1 MFFLLVN
8 RSIHELVV
16 VLGGVAM
23 RVFLD
28 LGWFF
33 IQEKKPYISGVFLLM
48 LVALLQLVPPR
59 VIGIIAD
66 HIKEGTMT
74 KSILA
79 EWMVVLIVVGLA
91 MYVLRYY
98 WRIMIFGSSL
108 KLSKILRNRLYQ
120 HFTEMS
126 PAFYQKSRV
135 GDLMAHATNDLQ
147 AIQQTAGAGVL
158 TLVDS
163 VSTGGFVILA
173 MAFTISWKLT
183 LICLIPMP
191 IMALLTS
198 WFGTMLHRTFHKAQ
212 EAFSS
217 LNDKTQE
224 SITGIKVIKTFGQEQ
239 EDIEDFRKQSEDVV
253 QKNIV
258 VAKID
263 SLYDPTISILA
274 GLSFFLSIAFGAK
287 YVLDGELTIGQLISF
302 TTYLGLLIWPM
313 LAFGWLFNIVERGRA
328 SYDRVSV
335 LLSEKVDISNNEN
348 AQDIVPYGDIH
359 YEIAE
364 FTYPG
369 DSKPMIK
376 DTSFILKTGE
386 TLGIVGKTGSGKT
399 TLLKLLIREF
409 EGYQGEILFGGKALQ
424 DYKLEKLRE
433 AIGYVPQEHFLFSVT
448 VAENIAFANPTA
460 SIKEVEKAAKLANI
474 HQDILQFT
482 DGYQTVVGE
491 RGVSLS
497 GGQKQRISIARAL
510 LKNPE
515 VLILDDSLSA
525 VDAKTE
531 DSILSA
537 LKENRE
543 GKTTIITSHRL
554 SAIQHANLI
563 LVLNDGKITERGT
576 HEDLM
581 EQGGWYKEMYL
592 HQQLEELVEQGGS

>member
-1 MFFLLVN
+1 MA
-8 RSIHELVV
+8 V
-16 VLGGVAM
+16 VLGGVNM
-23 RVFLD
+23 KVFLD

-33 IQEKKPYISGVFLLM
+33 KQERKAYISGTFILLF
-48 LVALLQLVPPR
+48 VALLQLVPPK
-59 VIGIIAD
+59 VIGMIAD
-66 HIKEGTMT
+66 QIKDGTMT
-74 KSILA
+74 KGRLV
-79 EWMVVLIVVGLA
+79 EWMIVLVLVGLT

-98 WRIMIFGSSL
+98 WRIMIFGSSV

-120 HFTEMS
+120 HFTKMS
-126 PAFYQKSRV
+126 PAFYQKSRI

-163 VSTGGFVILA
+163 LSTGGFVIIA
-173 MAFTISWKLT
+173 MALTISWKLT

-191 IMALLTS
+191 FMAMLTS

-239 EDIEDFRKQSEDVV
+239 ADIEDFRKQSEDVV
-253 QKNIV
+253 LKNII

-263 SLYDPTISILA
+263 SLYDPTISIIT
-274 GLSFFLSIAFGAK
+274 GISFFLAIAFGAK
-287 YVLDGELTIGQLISF
+287 YVLADELTIGELISF

-328 SYDRVSV
+328 SYDRVNT
-335 LLSEKVDISNNEN
+335 LLAEKVDIRDDEQ
-348 AQDIVPYGDIH
+348 ALDIVPCGNIQYG
-359 YEIAE
+359 IAE

-369 DSKPMIK
+369 DLKPLLTDI
-376 DTSFILKTGE
+376 SFTLKTGE
-386 TLGIVGKTGSGKT
+386 TLGIAGKTGSGKT
-399 TLLKLLIREF
+399 TILKLLIREF
-409 EGYQGEILFGGKALQ
+409 EGYKGEILFGGKPLQ
-424 DYKLEKLRE
+424 EYKLEKLRE
-433 AIGYVPQEHFLFSVT
+433 AIGYVPQDHFLFSAT
-448 VAENIAFANPTA
+448 VAENIAFTNPTA
-460 SIKEVEKAAKLANI
+460 SAEEVEKAAKLANI
-474 HQDILQFT
+474 HEDILQFT
-482 DGYQTVVGE
+482 EGYQTVVGE

-510 LKNPE
+510 LMNPE
-515 VLILDDSLSA
+515 VLVLDDSLSA

-531 DSILSA
+531 EAILSA
-537 LKENRE
+537 LRENRE

-563 LVLNDGKITERGT
+563 IILEDGKIIERGT
-576 HEDLM
+576 HEELM
-581 EQGGWYKEMYL
+581 ASEGWYMEMYL
-592 HQQLEELVEQGGS
+592 RQQLEDLVEHGGH

>member
-1 MFFLLVN
+1 MK
-8 RSIHELVV
+8 
-16 VLGGVAM
+16 
-23 RVFLD
+23 VFLD

-33 IQEKKPYISGVFLLM
+33 IKEKKSYITGISLLM
-48 LVALLQLVPPR
+48 LVAILQLVPPK

-66 HIKEGTMT
+66 QINNGTIT
-74 KSILA
+74 KGILF
-79 EWMVVLIVVGLA
+79 EWMVVLVAVGLA

-98 WRIMIFGSSL
+98 WRIMIFGSSV
-108 KLSKILRNRLYQ
+108 KLGKLLRNQLYQ
-120 HFTEMS
+120 HFTNMS
-126 PAFYQKSRV
+126 PAFYQKRRI
-135 GDLMAHATNDLQ
+135 GDLMAHATNDIQ

-163 VSTGGFVILA
+163 LSTGGFVIIA

-191 IMALLTS
+191 LMVILTS
-198 WFGTMLHRTFHKAQ
+198 WFGTMLHRTFHHAQ

-224 SITGIKVIKTFGQEQ
+224 SISGIKVIKTFGQEK

-253 QKNIV
+253 QKNMV

-263 SLYDPTISILA
+263 SLFDPTISIIV
-274 GLSFFLSIAFGAK
+274 GVSFFLAIAYGAK
-287 YVLDGELTIGQLISF
+287 YVLNEELTIGQLLSF

-335 LLSEKVDISNNEN
+335 LLQEKVEMTDMVGAIND
-348 AQDIVPYGDIH
+348 APVGDIE
-359 YEIAE
+359 YKLAE

-369 DSKPMIK
+369 ETTP
-376 DTSFILKTGE
+376 ILKDIYFSLHTGE
-386 TLGIVGKTGSGKT
+386 TLGIVGKTGAGKT

-409 EGYQGEILFGGKALQ
+409 DSYHGEINFGGKTLQ
-424 DYKLEKLRE
+424 EYRLEKLRE
-433 AIGYVPQEHFLFSVT
+433 AIGYVPQDHFLFSASVG
-448 VAENIAFANPTA
+448 ENIAFTNPSA
-460 SIKEVEKAAKLANI
+460 SITEVEQAAKLANI
-474 HQDILQFT
+474 HEDILQFT
-482 DGYQTVVGE
+482 DGYHTVVGE

-510 LKNPE
+510 LMNPE
-515 VLILDDSLSA
+515 VLVLDDSLSA

-531 DSILSA
+531 EAILSA
-537 LKENRE
+537 LRQNRD

-563 LVLNDGKITERGT
+563 IVLEGGRIVERGS
-576 HEDLM
+576 HKELM
-581 EQGGWYKEMYL
+581 CAGGWYKEMYL
-592 HQQLEELVEQGGS
+592 HQQLEELVEHGGH